1 MKETYPDIIPRD
13 SDGTQY
19 ATLVGGWIASHSDY
33 VAVDGVSANGMWGGK
48 KNDLYT
54 IYSPFMTDTDSLLEF
69 TKMMKEWDKLGVWQ
83 TDVLNCSGQAFL

>member
-1 MKETYPDIIPRD
+1 VKETYPDIIPRD

-54 IYSPFMTDTDSLLEF
+54 VVV
-69 TKMMKEWDKLGVWQ
+69 KLFCNTCG
-83 TDVLNCSGQAFL
+83 